1 MFRRKYNITENFQ
14 DKIARLYGSDR
25 PRPETEDGKAKVG
38 LTRTCTLQVT
48 DRCNL
53 ACTYCYQINKKH
65 HSMSFDVAKRYI
77 DMLLEDDKEND
88 YINTAIS
95 DGLIVEFIGGEPLL
109 EIELIDKVTDYL
121 YDRMIE
127 LNHPWLTKFMIS
139 ICSNGVLYFNET
151 FQRYIEKYRNIL
163 SFSISIDGNKQLHDS
178 CRVFPD
184 GSGSYDIAIKGVKH
198 FREYWHG
205 HMGSKMTIAPGNVD
219 KVYEAVTNLF
229 DLGYQEIFLN
239 CVYEKGWTAEHAAIL
254 YQQLTKLA
262 DYIIDHDLFDKVYLS
277 IFEDNAFCPMDPADN
292 DNWCG
297 GTGSML
303 SCDYK
308 GDLYPC
314 IRYMESSIGDDIEP
328 VIIGNVYDGLLKTDK
343 QKECLKCLRCI
354 TRRSQ
359 STDECFNCPIAQNCS
374 WCSAY
379 NYQTFGTADHRAT
392 FICIMHKARTL
403 ANAYYWN
410 KGFRKY
416 APFFRFKLWIPKEWA
431 TEIISDDE
439 WNKLVE
445 LESFTDEDLE
455 LCKNYVVPEDCPEY
469 ATYCLNALKTGEPV
483 ITNES
488 GTKKNQTIR
497 ETVTL
502 DGEVIKS

>member
-1 MFRRKYNITENFQ
+1 MFRRKYKLTENFQ
-14 DKIARLYGSDR
+14 DRIARLYGMNINASCTD
-25 PRPETEDGKAKVG
+25 EDTLRHKG

-53 ACTYCYQINKKH
+53 ACTYCYQINKKTH
-65 HSMSFDVAKRYI
+65 RMSFDIAKKYI
-77 DMLLEDDKEND
+77 DMILEDDKEND
-88 YINTAIS
+88 YINTEIS
-95 DGLIVEFIGGEPLL
+95 QGLIIEFIGGEPLL
-109 EIELIDKVTDYL
+109 EIELIDEVTDYL

-151 FQRYIEKYRNIL
+151 FQKYIEKYKDVL
-163 SFSISIDGNKQLHDS
+163 SFSISIDGNKELHDA

-219 KVYEAVTNLF
+219 KVYVAVQNLF
-229 DLGYQEIFLN
+229 DLGYEEIFLN
-239 CVYEKGWTAEHAAIL
+239 CVYEEGWTVKHANIL
-254 YQQLTKLA
+254 FHQLKDLA
-262 DYIIDHDLFDKVYLS
+262 DYIIDNDLFDKVYLS
-277 IFEDNAFCPMDPADN
+277 IFEDHAFCPMDPKDN
-292 DNWCG
+292 ANWCG

-314 IRYMESSIGDDIEP
+314 IRYMESSIGDDVEP
-328 VIIGNVYDGLLKTDK
+328 VIIGNVYDGLLSTDK
-343 QKECLKCLRCI
+343 EKECLKCLRCI

-359 STDECFNCPIAQNCS
+359 STDECFNCPIGSACS

-416 APFFRFKLWIPKEWA
+416 APFFRFKIWIPEDWA
-431 TEIISDDE
+431 TEIITKDE
-439 WNKLVE
+439 WNELCE
-445 LESFTDEDLE
+445 LEKFVDTDLE
-455 LCKNYVVPEDCPEY
+455 ACKNFEIPEDCPEY
-469 ATYCLNALKTGEPV
+469 AIYKRNALVMGEPV
-483 ITNES
+483 ITNPS
-488 GTKKNQTIR
+488 GEDLSIH
-497 ETVTL
+497 ETVTP
-502 DGEVIKS
+502 DGDVIKS

>member
-1 MFRRKYNITENFQ
+1 MFRRKYKTTENFQ
-14 DKIARLYGSDR
+14 DKIARLYGSRTPQSND
-25 PRPETEDGKAKVG
+25 PESLLKHKG

-53 ACTYCYQINKKH
+53 ACTYCYQINKKK
-65 HSMSFDVAKRYI
+65 HSMSFDIAKRYI
-77 DMLLEDDKEND
+77 DMILEDDREND
-88 YINTAIS
+88 YINTDIS
-95 DGLIVEFIGGEPLL
+95 EGLIIEFIGGEPLL

-151 FQRYIEKYRNIL
+151 FQKYIEKYRDIL
-163 SFSISIDGNKQLHDS
+163 SFSISIDGNKELHDA

-198 FREYWHG
+198 FREFWHG

-219 KVYEAVTNLF
+219 KVYAAVTNLF

-239 CVYEKGWTAEHAAIL
+239 CVYEEGWTAEHATIL
-254 YQQLTKLA
+254 YHQLKDLA

-277 IFEDNAFCPMDPADN
+277 IFEDNGFCPMSPEDN
-292 DNWCG
+292 ANWCG

-314 IRYMESSIGDDIEP
+314 IRYMESSIGDDAEP
-328 VIIGNVYDGLLKTDK
+328 LIIGNGYDGLLHNDVE
-343 QKECLKCLRCI
+343 KERLKCLRCI

-392 FICIMHKARTL
+392 FICIMHKARAL

-410 KGFRKY
+410 KGFHKY
-416 APFFRFKLWIPKEWA
+416 APFFRFKIWIPEEWA
-431 TEIISDDE
+431 SEIITRDE
-439 WNKLVE
+439 W
-445 LESFTDEDLE
+445 LE
-455 LCKNYVVPEDCPEY
+455 LCELEKFEDVDLEACKNYEVPEDCPEY
-469 ATYCLNALKTGEPV
+469 SIYRKNVLVTGEPI

-488 GTKKNQTIR
+488 GEKTYVHD
-497 ETVTL
+497 TVTI
-502 DGEVIKS
+502 DGSVIKS